1 MIEYYSSQLVSV
13 AVATEVIA
21 SIARCLSCLLRQ
33 AVLEGL
39 GLRHLVDWLG
49 PGPPHHWTF
58 AQLVTNPPELLPC
71 PPQSQNCILRHL
83 SKPIP
88 DFDLHASK
96 QASSLTMAIQYAFP
110 KLIHLSRPL
119 TKGYLTATLFSYP
132 AKAKWC
138 VQLLTCT
145 A

>member
-1 MIEYYSSQLVSV
+1 LYYSSWLVSV
-13 AVATEVIA
+13 AVATEMIVSLPELPSQA
-21 SIARCLSCLLRQ
+21 SSARGSRPSTR
-33 AVLEGL
+33 A
-39 GLRHLVDWLG
+39 RYLVDWLG